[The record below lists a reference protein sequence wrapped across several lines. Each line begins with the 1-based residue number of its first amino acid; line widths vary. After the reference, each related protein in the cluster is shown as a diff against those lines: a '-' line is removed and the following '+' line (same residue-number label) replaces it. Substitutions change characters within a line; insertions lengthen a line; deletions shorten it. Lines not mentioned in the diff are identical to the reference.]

1 MLSLAKYMELTTQ
14 VTDTFKVY
22 DKATRKLDWQEEF
35 CLQKIAEISDKNT
48 EQYWQ
53 GMLDGVRM
61 AKRLLEV

>member
-14 VTDTFKVY
+14 
-22 DKATRKLDWQEEF
+22 KLDWQEEF